1 MSERKPGPPA
11 IGMYVTYGLYKIFA
25 SLIAALP
32 REVALASGRVIGSL
46 VYYLDGKH
54 RTIALANLARAMGR
68 SLSADERRRTARRS
82 FANFVQSIFDVL
94 KTAAW
99 SQTRLMTIIDVR
111 GGEYLEKAAAGG
123 RGVLLFTAHYGNWE
137 MVVPPVA
144 RRIPFHV
151 IARSLDNPLVDRDL
165 EKARIRK
172 GATVVNKFGAGR
184 PILRALIRK
193 SAVGILIDQNVLRR
207 EAVFVDFFG
216 SPAATTPALAV
227 FHIRTGATILPM
239 FCEPA
244 PGNRYLMRFGPP
256 VEVPISGDETADVLK
271 ITGICTKMI
280 EETIR
285 RNPAFWLWVHKRW
298 QSRPSNEK
306 P

>member
-1 MSERKPGPPA
+1 MSDRLPEPPA
-11 IGMYVTYGLYKIFA
+11 VGMYVSYELYKIFA
-25 SLIAALP
+25 SLIAVLP
-32 REVALASGRVIGSL
+32 RGLVLALGQAIGSL
-46 VYYLDGKH
+46 VYYLDAKH
-54 RTIALANLARAMGR
+54 RGIALANLARALGG
-68 SLSADERRRTARRS
+68 SLSPDERRRTARRS
-82 FANFVQSIFDVL
+82 FANFVQSVFDTL
-94 KTAAW
+94 RTAAW
-99 SQTRLMTIIDVR
+99 SPTRLMTIIDVQ
-111 GGEYLEKAAAGG
+111 GGEHLEKAAAGG
-123 RGVLLFTAHYGNWE
+123 RGILLFTAHYGNWE

-144 RRIPFHV
+144 RRVPFHV
-151 IARSLDNPLVDRDL
+151 IARALDNPLVDRDL

-172 GATVVNKFGAGR
+172 GAMVVNKFGAGR
-184 PILRALIRK
+184 PILRALARK

-216 SPAATTPALAV
+216 IPAATTPALAV
-227 FHIRTGATILPM
+227 FHLRTGAPILPM
-239 FCEPA
+239 FCEPS

-256 VEVPISGDETADVLK
+256 VEAPLSGDETADVLK

-298 QSRPSNEK
+298 QSRPYDEK

>member
-1 MSERKPGPPA
+1 MSEHKPFPPA
-11 IGMYVTYGLYKIFA
+11 VGMYVSYGLYKIFA
-25 SLIAALP
+25 SLIAVLP
-32 REVALASGRVIGSL
+32 RRLILALGRATGSL

-54 RTIALANLARAMGR
+54 RTIALANLARAMGS

-82 FANFVQSIFDVL
+82 LANFVQSIFDVL
-94 KTAAW
+94 KTATW
-99 SQTRLMTIIDVR
+99 SQTHLMTIIDIQ

-184 PILRALIRK
+184 PILRALARK
-193 SAVGILIDQNVLRR
+193 NAVGILIDQNVLRR

-216 SPAATTPALAV
+216 IPAATTPALAV
-227 FHIRTGATILPM
+227 FHIRTGAAILPM

-244 PGNRYLMRFGPP
+244 QGNRYLMRFGPP
-256 VEVPISGDETADVLK
+256 VEVSLSGDETADVLK